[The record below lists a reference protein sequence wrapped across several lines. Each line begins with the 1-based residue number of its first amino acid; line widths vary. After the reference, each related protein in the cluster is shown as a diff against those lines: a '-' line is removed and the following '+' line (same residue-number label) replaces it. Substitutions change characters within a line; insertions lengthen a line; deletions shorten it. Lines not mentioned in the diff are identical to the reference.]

1 MRRNNR
7 GVRMMQEFKDRVK
20 LGVSPSTTVTTLEAG
35 EPMGLDEL
43 KEKLGDQLIAGGDE
57 AQGDWITIKW
67 HVDDVLDVR
76 EDLTREQAKEVL
88 HKVGG
93 NHDAEIG
100 INWDVIEA
108 WADNLYPD
116 PERGGLVAMLNGEH
130 NDE

>member
-1 MRRNNR
+1 MAD
-7 GVRMMQEFKDRVK
+7 GIEY
-20 LGVSPSTTVTTLEAG
+20 
-35 EPMGLDEL
+35 MGLDEL

-76 EDLTREQAKEVL
+76 EDLTREQAREVL
-88 HKVGG
+88 HTLKRD
-93 NHDAEIG
+93 HDAEIG

-130 NDE
+130 HDE

>member
-1 MRRNNR
+1 
-7 GVRMMQEFKDRVK
+7 MMQEFKDRVK

-76 EDLTREQAKEVL
+76 EDLTREQAREVL
-88 HKVGG
+88 HRVKAE
-93 NHDAEIG
+93 HDANLG
-100 INWDVIEA
+100 VNWEVIEYT
-108 WADNLYPD
+108 ADHYYPD

-130 NDE
+130 HDE

>member
-1 MRRNNR
+1 
-7 GVRMMQEFKDRVK
+7 MMQEFKDRVK

-76 EDLTREQAKEVL
+76 EDLTREQAREVL
-88 HKVGG
+88 HELKRY
-93 NHDAEIG
+93 HDAELG
-100 INWDVIEA
+100 INWDVIRETAWIIYPKGEA
-108 WADNLYPD
+108 S
-116 PERGGLVAMLNGEH
+116 
-130 NDE
+130 

>member
-1 MRRNNR
+1 MDHGLRF
-7 GVRMMQEFKDRVK
+7 MSLQEQQEYAQSLMHWMQLFRDGTLSDEFGEQIAD
-20 LGVSPSTTVTTLEAG
+20 LLERTAVDIT
-35 EPMGLDEL
+35 ERE
-43 KEKLGDQLIAGGDE
+43 
-57 AQGDWITIKW
+57 WINCRW